1 MYSIS
6 VLYHNCNSS
15 MASEKATLFCYR
27 HAATTGLTTCMAVNF
42 IIRSISVSFP
52 HCYYIVI
59 MSLLTLND
67 SGYCV
72 TSK

>member
-1 MYSIS
+1 MYSIR

-42 IIRSISVSFP
+42 IIRKIVFP
-52 HCYYIVI
+52 T
-59 MSLLTLND
+59 LLLYRDN
-67 SGYCV
+67 V
-72 TSK
+72 VVNLK